1 VVLVK
6 KVGFGTIRGWA
17 ASDWWLPRASR
28 ISRAKPTKNKGRI
41 TGCSGTA
48 RAGSGLWRPVAAG
61 ASGAGLSVKLPNR
74 IFAVFMP
81 ESAPLLLRAA
91 RGEQVERPPVWMMR
105 QAGRYMKVYR
115 DLRDRH
121 PGFRERSEN
130 PDLSYEIS
138 MQPFHAFEP
147 DGVILFSDILTPLP
161 GMGIDFDII
170 ESKGPIIEPAIRTQA
185 QVNALRPLDPAE
197 ALPFV
202 GEVLGR
208 LRSSVGNQAA
218 VLGFVGAPWTLAAY
232 AVEGKSSKT
241 YAVIKAMAFREP
253 ALLHQLLGHLADSI
267 ATYVRYQIDSGA
279 QVVQLFDS
287 WAGQLSPI
295 DYDVF
300 AAPYQ
305 KRVIDQVKATHP
317 DTPLILYISGSAG
330 VLERMARTGVDII
343 SLDWTVDMADGLAR
357 LPAHLGVQGN
367 VDPGLLF
374 GTPEG
379 IRERI
384 FDTVL
389 KASGRRHI
397 LNLGHGILPGTPEDN
412 ARVFFETGKAV
423 RELMGAAV

>member
-1 VVLVK
+1 
-6 KVGFGTIRGWA
+6 
-17 ASDWWLPRASR
+17 
-28 ISRAKPTKNKGRI
+28 
-41 TGCSGTA
+41 
-48 RAGSGLWRPVAAG
+48 
-61 ASGAGLSVKLPNR
+61 
-74 IFAVFMP
+74 MP
-81 ESAPLLLRAA
+81 DSAPLLLRAA
-91 RGEQVERPPVWMMR
+91 RGERVERPPVWMMR

-115 DLRDRH
+115 DLRDRY

-170 ESKGPIIEPAIRTQA
+170 ESRGPIIEPAIRSQV
-185 QVNALRPLDPAE
+185 QVNALRPLDPA
-197 ALPFV
+197 ASLPYV
-202 GEVLGR
+202 GEVLAR
-208 LRSSVGNQAA
+208 LRQAVGNRAA

-232 AVEGKSSKT
+232 AVEGRSSKT
-241 YAVIKAMAFREP
+241 YSVIKAMAFREP
-253 ALLHQLLGHLADSI
+253 QLLHQLLGHLADSI

-295 DYDVF
+295 DYDTF

-330 VLERMARTGVDII
+330 VLERMGRTGVDIV
-343 SLDWTVDMADGLAR
+343 SLDWTVDMAEGIAR
-357 LPAHLGVQGN
+357 LPERVGVQGN

-374 GTPEG
+374 GSPEG
-379 IRERI
+379 IQARI
-384 FDTVL
+384 FDTVR
-389 KASGRRHI
+389 KARGRRHI

-423 RELMGAAV
+423 NELLGAEV